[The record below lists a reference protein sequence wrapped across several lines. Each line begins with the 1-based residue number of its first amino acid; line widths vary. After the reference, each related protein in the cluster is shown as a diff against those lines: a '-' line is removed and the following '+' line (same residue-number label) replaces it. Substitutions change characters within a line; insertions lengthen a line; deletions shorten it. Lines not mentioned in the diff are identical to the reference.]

1 MKATDSAL
9 IYKVCE
15 TAEWRAAKAAGT
27 YGGAKVDLAD
37 GFIHFSTAGQLRET
51 VRRYFAGNG
60 NLMLIE
66 VKVAALTDELKWEPS
81 RGGDLFPHLYG
92 DLPMAAVSR
101 AWAFPLGADG
111 TRQFPR
117 EVEFPDG

>member
-15 TAEWRAAKAAGT
+15 TADWRVAEAAGT
-27 YGGAKVDLAD
+27 YGGAKVDLTD

-51 VRRYFAGNG
+51 VRRYFAENSD
-60 NLMLIE
+60 LMLIE
-66 VKVAALTDELKWEPS
+66 VKVQALGARLKWEPS

-101 AWAFPLGADG
+101 TWAFPLGADG
-111 TRQFPR
+111 ARQFPQ